1 MLDGQDRHSDPDLKL
16 LVGALT
22 GEADEY
28 LPRACNARR
37 RLSRGRPVPSLGAGK
52 HSGRGAQ
59 RRIGFYLG
67 AALCFGAGL
76 IALAAGFGNRGA
88 WRPGGSP
95 AQAAEPYAK
104 VEYLR
109 HDGAYLVVPEGSPLR
124 SRLVVG
130 PAAEK
135 EIERTRVLPGVVEVD
150 PARLVKIVPP
160 VTGRVVQLKVQL
172 GERVHANQ
180 ELVVLDSS
188 DLATAY
194 AEHDRAKVLLELAQK
209 NRDRQR
215 ELLKSA
221 ATALKDQQQA
231 ETDYIT
237 AKVELERT
245 EERLRQIGV
254 AAEPAGRSA
263 GQSRMV
269 AVISPISGSV
279 IDLAAAQG
287 AFWND
292 PTAALMT
299 VADLGTVWVTAS
311 VPESD
316 TALVTKGQSATVT
329 FPAYPGEI
337 FKGKVLFVS
346 DVVDADTRRTR
357 VRIPFQNPEM
367 RLKPN
372 MFASV
377 GFVGP
382 KQTLPV
388 LPTTALVLR
397 SDTDEVFVEV
407 APWRYE
413 ARSVEIGFQE
423 GDRVVV
429 KSGLKPG
436 ERVVVKGAVLLND

>member
-1 MLDGQDRHSDPDLKL
+1 MNIFRVRAMHAGACRGTG
-16 LVGALT
+16 VGK
-22 GEADEY
+22 
-28 LPRACNARR
+28 R
-37 RLSRGRPVPSLGAGK
+37 
-52 HSGRGAQ
+52 SGRRAEK
-59 RRIGFYLG
+59 RIGVYLG
-67 AALCFGAGL
+67 AALCSGAGL
-76 IALAAGFGNRGA
+76 IALAAGPGNRGA
-88 WRPGGSP
+88 WRPGPLS

-109 HDGAYLVVPEGSPLR
+109 HDGVYLVVPEGSPLR
-124 SRLVVG
+124 SKLVVG

-135 EIERTRVLPGVVEVD
+135 GIERTLVLPAVVEVD

-160 VTGRVVQLKVQL
+160 VSGRVVQLKVQL

-194 AEHDRAKVLLELAQK
+194 AEHDRAKVLLALAQK
-209 NRDRQR
+209 TRDRQR

-254 AAEPAGRSA
+254 TAEPA

-269 AVISPISGSV
+269 AVNSPISGSV

-316 TALVTKGQSATVT
+316 TALVTKGQSAAVT
-329 FPAYPGEI
+329 FPAYPGET
-337 FKGKVLFVS
+337 FKGQVLFVS

-357 VRIPFQNPEM
+357 VRIPFQNSEM

-377 GFVGP
+377 SFVGP
-382 KQTLPV
+382 EQTLPV

-397 SDTDEVFVEV
+397 SDTNEVFVEV

-413 ARSVEIGFQE
+413 ARAVEIGFQE
-423 GDRVVV
+423 GERVVI